1 MKRLPTALGLIRLI
15 SRLVPRWRR
24 GDWVREWHAELQA
37 QAHDDTGGES
47 TVLARSVGAFA
58 DAFSLRSQAMYLDL
72 WLGDV
77 RFAWRAVSRRP
88 AFTALVVLTLALGIG
103 VNSAVFALVD
113 TVLLRP
119 LPYRDP
125 SRLAFVWQTLPEHNV
140 FDLEATPFDYDAWHQ
155 VKSLAQI
162 GLVATDAFTLTGNDN
177 PERVR
182 GSRVTASLMPLLGIA
197 PQIGRAF
204 SADEDALG
212 AERVVILSDGLWRR
226 RYGADFSILGRAIQ
240 VDGAPRTVVGVM
252 PRATALPGPL
262 AGDDELWLP
271 AEMSGEE
278 RTNDTSHNY
287 TVLAR
292 LADGTTPAQAS
303 AELEAFAARMTA
315 EHPTSHRGL
324 GVRLV
329 PLAEQAV
336 VTIRPTLLV
345 IAGGVAMLLLVA
357 CANASTLLIARAS
370 NRRQELAVRTALGA
384 TRSRLLSL
392 AVTECLILAVLG
404 GLAGLV
410 LGSWALRGLLPLFT
424 DTLPASIA
432 VNVDARVAVFTA
444 ILSATLGLVFG
455 AVVAAHGPD
464 DHVSDSLK
472 ASGRTT
478 TAHRAARA
486 RTTLVVA
493 QVALAVVLLS
503 TAGLMLSSVV
513 KLSRVG
519 TGFAADH
526 VLTTRLALSGS
537 NYSAAPA
544 RIAFVNGLLE
554 RLQASPGVHDA
565 ALTSTIPFGGTR
577 GANGIE
583 VEGRP
588 KNPSEI
594 LIVDQRHVSPG
605 YFQAMKI
612 PMLRGRTF
620 TAADDSQAEPVVV
633 INRDMANRYWPNA
646 DPIDKRV
653 RLNAGDDSGPWIR
666 VVGVAEDVRHISLSR
681 AAVPEMYRPFTQAP
695 VATFTLVVRTASE
708 PASMA
713 PVVRSNVQAVD
724 PDLPLYD
731 VRTMDDRIAASF
743 AQTRGTMLLLLA
755 TAALAAALA
764 GVAIYG
770 SIWYSVSQR
779 LPEIGIRLAL
789 GATRASVFTQVLGNA
804 VWLTAVGAAIGTAA
818 SIAAGRLIAGLLFDT
833 AATDLA
839 THAMVVAAVLALAVA
854 ASVVPARRAMS
865 VDPISALRAE

>member
-1 MKRLPTALGLIRLI
+1 MKRLAAALGLIRI
-15 SRLVPRWRR
+15 FARLVPRWRR
-24 GDWVREWHAELQA
+24 GEWEREWRAELQA
-37 QAHDDTGGES
+37 QAHDEAGGDS
-47 TVLARSVGAFA
+47 TVLARSTGAFA
-58 DAFSLRSQAMYLDL
+58 DAFSLRSHAMYLDL
-72 WLGDV
+72 WWGDV
-77 RFAWRAVSRRP
+77 RFAWRAVARRP
-88 AFTALVVLTLALGIG
+88 AFTSLVVLTLALGIG

-113 TVLLRP
+113 AVLMRP

-125 SRLAFVWQTLPEHNV
+125 SRLAFVWQTLPQHNV
-140 FDLEATPFDYDAWHQ
+140 FELEATPFDYHAWREMKGFAQ
-155 VKSLAQI
+155 V
-162 GLVATDAFTLTGNDN
+162 GLVATDAFTLTGDDN

-182 GSRVTASLMPLLGIA
+182 GSRVTVSVMLLLGIA
-197 PQIGRAF
+197 PQIGRGFAPE
-204 SADEDALG
+204 EDVSG
-212 AERVVILSDGLWRR
+212 SEPVVILSDGLWRR
-226 RYGADFSILGRAIQ
+226 RYGADPSISGRTIQ
-240 VDGAPRTVVGVM
+240 VNGVPRTVVGVM
-252 PRATALPGPL
+252 PRATSLPGPL

-303 AELEAFAARMTA
+303 AELEALAARMAA

-392 AVTECLILAVLG
+392 ATTECLILAALG
-404 GLAGLV
+404 GLTGLV
-410 LGSWALRGLLPLFT
+410 LGGWALRGLLPLFAG
-424 DTLPASIA
+424 TLPASIA
-432 VNVDARVAVFTA
+432 VDVDARVALFTA
-444 ILSATLGLVFG
+444 AMSGTLGLIFG
-455 AVVAAHGPD
+455 AVVAAHRPD
-464 DHVSDSLK
+464 DHLSESLK
-472 ASGRTT
+472 TSGRTT
-478 TAHRAARA
+478 TARRAARA

-503 TAGLMLSSVV
+503 AAGLMLTSVV

-526 VLTTRLALSGS
+526 VLTTRIALSGS
-537 NYSAAPA
+537 NYAAAPS
-544 RIAFVNGLLE
+544 RISFVNNLLE
-554 RLQASPGVHDA
+554 RLHSAPGVRDA
-565 ALTSTIPFGGTR
+565 ALTSTIPFGGAR
-577 GANGIE
+577 SANGIE

-588 KNPSEI
+588 KKAGEI

-612 PMLRGRTF
+612 PLLHGRTF
-620 TAADDSQAEPVVV
+620 TASDDSRAERVVV
-633 INRDMANRYWPNA
+633 INRAMADLYWRGGT
-646 DPIDKRV
+646 PIDKRV

-681 AAVPEMYRPFTQAP
+681 GAVPEMYLPYAQAP
-695 VATFTLVVRTASE
+695 VATFTLVLRTAND
-708 PASMA
+708 PAAIA
-713 PVVRSNVQAVD
+713 PVVRANVQAVD
-724 PDLPLYD
+724 ADLPLYD

-743 AQTRGTMLLLLA
+743 AQTRGTMLLLLV

-764 GVAIYG
+764 SVAIYG

-789 GATRASVFTQVLGNA
+789 GATRASVFAQVLGHA
-804 VWLTAVGAAIGTAA
+804 VLLTAIGAALGTAGA
-818 SIAAGRLIAGLLFDT
+818 IAAGRLIAGLLFDT
-833 AATDLA
+833 ATTDPA
-839 THAMVVAAVLALAVA
+839 THAIVAGAVLVLAVA
-854 ASVVPARRAMS
+854 ASIVPARRAMS
-865 VDPISALRAE
+865 VDPMSALRAE

>member
-1 MKRLPTALGLIRLI
+1 
-15 SRLVPRWRR
+15 
-24 GDWVREWHAELQA
+24 
-37 QAHDDTGGES
+37 
-47 TVLARSVGAFA
+47 
-58 DAFSLRSQAMYLDL
+58 MYLDL
-72 WLGDV
+72 WLGDL
-77 RFAWRAVSRRP
+77 RFAWRAVVRRP
-88 AFTALVVLTLALGIG
+88 AFTSLVVLTLALGIG

-113 TVLLRP
+113 AVLLRP

-140 FDLEATPFDYDAWHQ
+140 FELEATPFDYDAWHQ
-155 VKSLAQI
+155 VKSFAQI
-162 GLVATDAFTLTGNDN
+162 GLVATDAFTLTGGDN
-177 PERVR
+177 PERVS
-182 GSRVTASLMPLLGIA
+182 GSRVTASVMPLLGIA

-204 SADEDALG
+204 APAEDASG
-212 AERVVILSDGLWRR
+212 VERVVILSDGLWRR
-226 RYGADFSILGRAIQ
+226 RYGADPSILGRTIQ
-240 VDGAPRTVVGVM
+240 VNGVSRTVIGVM
-252 PRATALPGPL
+252 PRGTSLPGPL
-262 AGDDELWLP
+262 AGDDDVWLP

-278 RTNDTSHNY
+278 RTNDVSHNY

-292 LADGTTPAQAS
+292 LADGTTPARAS
-303 AELEAFAARMTA
+303 AGLEAFAARMTA
-315 EHPTSHRGL
+315 EHPTTHRGL

-370 NRRQELAVRTALGA
+370 NRRHELAVRTALGA

-392 AVTECLILAVLG
+392 AITECLMLAVLG

-410 LGSWALRGLLPLFT
+410 LGSWALHGLLPS
-424 DTLPASIA
+424 SIA
-432 VNVDARVAVFTA
+432 VDVDARGALFTA
-444 ILSATLGLVFG
+444 VVSAMLGLVFG

-464 DHVSDSLK
+464 DRLSDSLK
-472 ASGRTT
+472 TSGRTT
-478 TAHRAARA
+478 TARRAARA

-503 TAGLMLSSVV
+503 AAGLMLTSVV

-526 VLTTRLALSGS
+526 VLTTRIALSGS
-537 NYSAAPA
+537 SYSAAPA
-544 RIAFVNGLLE
+544 RVALVSGLLE
-554 RLQASPGVHDA
+554 RLQSAPGIHDA

-588 KNPSEI
+588 KTPGEI
-594 LIVDQRHVSPG
+594 LIVDQRHISPG
-605 YFQAMKI
+605 YFQAMQI
-612 PMLRGRTF
+612 PLLRGRTF
-620 TAADDSQAEPVVV
+620 TAADDSRAEPVVV
-633 INRDMANRYWPNA
+633 INREMANRYWPNA
-646 DPIDKRV
+646 NPIDKRV
-653 RLNAGDDSGPWIR
+653 RLTAGDDSGPWIR
-666 VVGVAEDVRHISLSR
+666 IVGVAEDVRHISLSR
-681 AAVPEMYRPFTQAP
+681 GAVPEMYRPYTQVP
-695 VATFTLVVRTASE
+695 VAAFTLVVRTAAD
-708 PASMA
+708 PAAIA
-713 PVVRSNVQAVD
+713 PVVRAVVQAVD

-743 AQTRGTMLLLLA
+743 AQTRGTMLLLLV

-789 GATRASVFTQVLGNA
+789 GATRASVFAQVLGNA
-804 VWLTAVGAAIGTAA
+804 VGLTAIGAAIGTAA

-833 AATDLA
+833 ATTDPG
-839 THAMVVAAVLALAVA
+839 TYAMVVGAVLALAVA

-865 VDPISALRAE
+865 VDPMIALRAE

>member
-1 MKRLPTALGLIRLI
+1 MKRLPAALRLVRLVG
-15 SRLVPRWRR
+15 RLVPRWRR
-24 GDWVREWHAELQA
+24 GEWEREWQAELHA
-37 QAHDDTGGES
+37 QARDGVDGES
-47 TVLARSVGAFA
+47 TALARSAGAFA
-58 DAFSLRSQAMYLDL
+58 DAMSLRSQAMYLDL

-77 RFAWRAVSRRP
+77 RFAWRAVARRP

-113 TVLLRP
+113 AVLLRP

-140 FDLEATPFDYDAWHQ
+140 FELEATPFDYAAWHE

-162 GLVATDAFTLTGNDN
+162 GLVAADAFTLTGSEN
-177 PERVR
+177 PERIR
-182 GSRVTASLMPLLGIA
+182 GSRVTSSVMPLLGIA

-204 SADEDALG
+204 APEEDASG

-226 RYGADFSILGRAIQ
+226 RYGADLAILGRSIQ
-240 VDGAPRTVVGVM
+240 VNGVPRTVVGVM
-252 PRATALPGPL
+252 PRGTSLPGPL

-271 AEMSGEE
+271 AEMTGDE

-292 LADGTTPAQAS
+292 LAGGTMPAQAS

-315 EHPTSHRGL
+315 QHPTTHRGL

-329 PLAEQAV
+329 PFAEQAV

-345 IAGGVAMLLLVA
+345 IAGGVALLLLVA

-404 GLAGLV
+404 GLAGLL
-410 LGSWALRGLLPLFT
+410 LGGWALRGLLPLFT
-424 DTLPASIA
+424 DTLPSTIA
-432 VNVDARVAVFTA
+432 VDVDARVALFTA
-444 ILSATLGLVFG
+444 VVSAVLGLVFG

-464 DHVSDSLK
+464 DHLSDSLK
-472 ASGRTT
+472 TSGRTT

-493 QVALAVVLLS
+493 QIALAVVLLS
-503 TAGLMLSSVV
+503 AAGLMLSSVV

-526 VLTTRLALSGS
+526 VLTTRVALSGS

-544 RIAFVNGLLE
+544 RIAFTRSLLE
-554 RLQASPGVHDA
+554 RLHSAPGIEDA

-588 KNPSEI
+588 TTPGEI

-612 PMLRGRTF
+612 PLLRGRTF
-620 TAADDSQAEPVVV
+620 TPSDDSQAEPVVV
-633 INRDMANRYWPNA
+633 INREMATRYWPNTS
-646 DPIDKRV
+646 PIDKRV
-653 RLNAGDDSGPWIR
+653 RLSAGDDAGPWIR
-666 VVGVAEDVRHISLSR
+666 IVGVAEDVRHISLSR
-681 AAVPEMYRPFTQAP
+681 GAVPEMYRPYTQAP
-695 VATFTLVVRTASE
+695 VATFTLVVRATGE
-708 PASMA
+708 PASIA
-713 PVVRSNVQAVD
+713 PIVRSNVQAVD
-724 PDLPLYD
+724 PDLPVYD
-731 VRTMDDRIAASF
+731 VRTMEDRIATSF
-743 AQTRGTMLLLLA
+743 AQTRGTMLLLVV
-755 TAALAAALA
+755 TAGLAAALA
-764 GVAIYG
+764 AVAIYG

-789 GATRASVFTQVLGNA
+789 GATPASVFAQVLRNA
-804 VWLTAVGAAIGTAA
+804 VWLTAIGAGIGTAA

-833 AATDLA
+833 ATTDPATY
-839 THAMVVAAVLALAVA
+839 AMVVGAVLALSVA

-865 VDPISALRAE
+865 VDPYSALRAE

>member
-1 MKRLPTALGLIRLI
+1 M
-15 SRLVPRWRR
+15 
-24 GDWVREWHAELQA
+24 
-37 QAHDDTGGES
+37 
-47 TVLARSVGAFA
+47 
-58 DAFSLRSQAMYLDL
+58 LDL
-72 WLGDV
+72 WLGDL
-77 RFAWRAVSRRP
+77 RFAWRAVARRP
-88 AFTALVVLTLALGIG
+88 AFTSLVVLTLALGIG

-113 TVLLRP
+113 AVLLRP

-140 FDLEATPFDYDAWHQ
+140 FELEATPFDYDAWQQ
-155 VKSLAQI
+155 VKSFAQI
-162 GLVATDAFTLTGNDN
+162 GLVATDAFTLTGGDN
-177 PERVR
+177 PERVS
-182 GSRVTASLMPLLGIA
+182 GSRVTASVMPLLGIA

-204 SADEDALG
+204 APAEDTSG
-212 AERVVILSDGLWRR
+212 VERVVILSDGLWRR
-226 RYGADFSILGRAIQ
+226 RYGADPSILGRTIQ
-240 VDGAPRTVVGVM
+240 VNGVSRTVIGVM
-252 PRATALPGPL
+252 PRGTSLPGPL
-262 AGDDELWLP
+262 AGDDDVWLP

-278 RTNDTSHNY
+278 RTNDVSHNY

-292 LADGTTPAQAS
+292 LADGTTPARAS
-303 AELEAFAARMTA
+303 AGLEAFAARMTA
-315 EHPTSHRGL
+315 EHPTTHRGL

-370 NRRQELAVRTALGA
+370 NRRHELAVRTALGA

-392 AVTECLILAVLG
+392 AITECLMLAVLG

-410 LGSWALRGLLPLFT
+410 LGSWALHGLLPLFAG
-424 DTLPASIA
+424 TLPSSIA
-432 VNVDARVAVFTA
+432 VDVDARGALFTA
-444 ILSATLGLVFG
+444 VVSAMLGLVFG

-464 DHVSDSLK
+464 DRLSDSLK
-472 ASGRTT
+472 TSGRST
-478 TAHRAARA
+478 TARRAARA

-503 TAGLMLSSVV
+503 AAGLMLTSVV

-526 VLTTRLALSGS
+526 VLTTRIALSGS
-537 NYSAAPA
+537 SYSAAPA
-544 RIAFVNGLLE
+544 RVALVSGLLE
-554 RLQASPGVHDA
+554 RLQSAPGIHDA

-588 KNPSEI
+588 KTPGEI
-594 LIVDQRHVSPG
+594 LIVDQRHISPG
-605 YFQAMKI
+605 YFQAMQI
-612 PMLRGRTF
+612 PLLRGRTF
-620 TAADDSQAEPVVV
+620 TAADDSRAEPVVV
-633 INRDMANRYWPNA
+633 INREMANRYWPNA
-646 DPIDKRV
+646 NPIDKRV
-653 RLNAGDDSGPWIR
+653 RLTAGDDSGPWIR
-666 VVGVAEDVRHISLSR
+666 IVGVAEDVRHISLSR
-681 AAVPEMYRPFTQAP
+681 GAVPEMYRPYTQVP
-695 VATFTLVVRTASE
+695 VAAFTLVVRTAAD
-708 PASMA
+708 PAAIA
-713 PVVRSNVQAVD
+713 PVVRAVVQAVD

-743 AQTRGTMLLLLA
+743 AQTRGTMLLLLV

-789 GATRASVFTQVLGNA
+789 GAPRASVFAQVLGNA
-804 VWLTAVGAAIGTAA
+804 VLLTAVGAAIGTAA

-833 AATDLA
+833 ATTDPG
-839 THAMVVAAVLALAVA
+839 TYAMVVGAVLALAVA

-865 VDPISALRAE
+865 VDPMIALRAE

>member
-1 MKRLPTALGLIRLI
+1 M
-15 SRLVPRWRR
+15 
-24 GDWVREWHAELQA
+24 
-37 QAHDDTGGES
+37 
-47 TVLARSVGAFA
+47 
-58 DAFSLRSQAMYLDL
+58 
-72 WLGDV
+72 
-77 RFAWRAVSRRP
+77 
-88 AFTALVVLTLALGIG
+88 
-103 VNSAVFALVD
+103 
-113 TVLLRP
+113 
-119 LPYRDP
+119 
-125 SRLAFVWQTLPEHNV
+125 
-140 FDLEATPFDYDAWHQ
+140 
-155 VKSLAQI
+155 
-162 GLVATDAFTLTGNDN
+162 
-177 PERVR
+177 
-182 GSRVTASLMPLLGIA
+182 
-197 PQIGRAF
+197 
-204 SADEDALG
+204 
-212 AERVVILSDGLWRR
+212 ILSDGLWRR
-226 RYGADFSILGRAIQ
+226 RYGADFGILGRTIQ

-336 VTIRPTLLV
+336 VAIRPTLLV

-432 VNVDARVAVFTA
+432 VDVDARVALFTA

-472 ASGRTT
+472 TSGRTT

-544 RIAFVNGLLE
+544 RIAFVRNLLE
-554 RLQASPGVHDA
+554 RLQASPGVHEA

-577 GANGIE
+577 GANGIQ

-588 KNPSEI
+588 KNPGEI

-605 YFQAMKI
+605 YFQTMKI
-612 PMLRGRTF
+612 PMLGGRTF

-681 AAVPEMYRPFTQAP
+681 GAVAGDVSTVRAGAGRHLHAGRADGERAGVDGAGGAFERTGGRPGPAALRRAHDGRPDRGVVRADEGHDAAAPRDRGAGRGPRRGGDLRIDLVLGQPAAAGDRDQAGAGRDACVGVHAGARQCGVADDHRRGARNRRVNRGRPSDRRAAVRYGGH
-695 VATFTLVVRTASE
+695 
-708 PASMA
+708 
-713 PVVRSNVQAVD
+713 RSGHACD
-724 PDLPLYD
+724 G
-731 VRTMDDRIAASF
+731 RRRGAGARSRGERRAGAAGDERRSD
-743 AQTRGTMLLLLA
+743 
-755 TAALAAALA
+755 
-764 GVAIYG
+764 
-770 SIWYSVSQR
+770 
-779 LPEIGIRLAL
+779 L
-789 GATRASVFTQVLGNA
+789 GA
-804 VWLTAVGAAIGTAA
+804 
-818 SIAAGRLIAGLLFDT
+818 
-833 AATDLA
+833 
-839 THAMVVAAVLALAVA
+839 
-854 ASVVPARRAMS
+854 PRR
-865 VDPISALRAE
+865 VN